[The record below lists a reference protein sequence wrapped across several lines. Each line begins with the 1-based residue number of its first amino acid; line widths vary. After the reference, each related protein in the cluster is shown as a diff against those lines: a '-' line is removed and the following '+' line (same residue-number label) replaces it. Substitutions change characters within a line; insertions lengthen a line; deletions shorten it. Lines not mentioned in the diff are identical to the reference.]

1 MNSRLRQARSL
12 SRAQS
17 RGGRSFLRRADP
29 RTKLLVSVAASAG
42 LMLALP
48 QLAVMLAGYL
58 LLITTAGLGRE
69 VVAQLRRSSIFL
81 IVLFA
86 IDWVCIGFG
95 FALLIALRLVVL
107 VTSFTVFFASTTPD
121 ELQAALEHLRVPARL
136 AFTFATAY
144 RLVTLFGTE
153 WRGIVEAQRA
163 RGIVVLPRSWRG
175 WREPRQHLA
184 SAVALVVPAVVLATQ
199 RAWSI
204 NEAAAAR
211 GFDSPHRLSSRRL
224 QLTWLD
230 HLLLTAT
237 GALWVGLLACR

>member
-1 MNSRLRQARSL
+1 MNSRLRQARS
-12 SRAQS
+12 
-17 RGGRSFLRRADP
+17 GRSFLRRADP

-58 LLITTAGLGRE
+58 ILITTAGLRWE
-69 VVAQLRRSSIFL
+69 VVAQLRRSGIFL

-86 IDWVCIGFG
+86 IDWVCISFG
-95 FALLIALRLVVL
+95 FAVLIALRLALL
-107 VTSFTVFFASTTPD
+107 VTSFTVFFATTTPD
-121 ELQAALEHLRVPARL
+121 ELQAALEYVRLPARL

-144 RLVTLFGTE
+144 RFVGLFGTE
-153 WRGIVEAQRA
+153 WHGIVEAQRA

-211 GFDSPHRLSSRRL
+211 GFDSPHRSSSRPLRL
-224 QLTWLD
+224 TGVD
-230 HLLLTAT
+230 HVLLTAA